1 MQRSASAL
9 PRDLRSR
16 CGLQRRNHAGRVR
29 HGTFRSLSD
38 ERYGREIKVDARF
51 NRRTVSAANLET
63 RLNFIIEFPG
73 LAVTS
78 TLSTILHSAADHII
92 SMKPSWISVLPI
104 WPGSEWMKLRRILG
118 ERPETN
124 LESTWT
130 PIRDWIQIQLA
141 RECYVRRIFALRTVR
156 ALPKILLPSTEFGR
170 SRLGRFALAS
180 SG

>member
-16 CGLQRRNHAGRVR
+16 CGLQRRNHPGRSR
-29 HGTFRSLSD
+29 QGTFRSRSD
-38 ERYGREIKVDARF
+38 ERCGRETKVDARF
-51 NRRTVSAANLET
+51 NRRTVSAASLET
-63 RLNFIIEFPG
+63 RSNFIIEFPG

-92 SMKPSWISVLPI
+92 SMKPSWILVPPI
-104 WPGSEWMKLRRILG
+104 WPGFEGMKLRRILG
-118 ERPETN
+118 ERPEAN
-124 LESTWT
+124 VESTWT